1 MVVMRLGSMRIER
14 QDTEINIRKVT
25 IQADI
30 VGMVC
35 GRVSKA
41 REISN
46 NKVLKDEAYELANK
60 LGLGKTLLT

>member
-30 VGMVC
+30 VGMVY

-41 REISN
+41 REISD